1 MLPMFSFL
9 ALDADYP
16 RGNPFLFA
24 EAWWMRRKM
33 KGDRRKK
40 HCSEIYAFLGVF
52 LIDGGDVGFWICFV
66 KIEAS
71 ERSEDKVNI
80 QIN

>member
-40 HCSEIYAFLGVF
+40 HCSEIYAFSVFFLSMVAMLGF
-52 LIDGGDVGFWICFV
+52 GFVLLRSKQVREV
-66 KIEAS
+66 KI
-71 ERSEDKVNI
+71 K
-80 QIN
+80 